1 MKISVPKWL
10 LERLHFDE
18 TRGEYS
24 IFIWPGPSGQPLY
37 RVVKPGPVKYRV
49 EIRPEGYI
57 VLIPR

>member
-1 MKISVPKWL
+1 MKISEPKRL

-18 TRGEYS
+18 IRGEYS
-24 IFIWPGPSGQPLY
+24 IFIWPSPGGQPLY
-37 RVVKPGPVKYRV
+37 RVIKPGPVKYRV